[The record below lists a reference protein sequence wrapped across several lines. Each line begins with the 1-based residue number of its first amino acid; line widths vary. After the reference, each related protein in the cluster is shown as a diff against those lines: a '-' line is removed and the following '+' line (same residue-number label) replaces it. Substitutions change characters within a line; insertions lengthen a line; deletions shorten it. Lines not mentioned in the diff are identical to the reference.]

1 MAGPGLP
8 PSWPSPSSSSTPRS
22 STGGRGWSYFLRP
35 GTSTF
40 QLPGI
45 NKKVKFRLCPNIL
58 LIRIQRFSYLQIRKI
73 TSLLQIR
80 IRPFLG
86 LDPSILFSN
95 VTDPDPKFSRSRFFS
110 KIVISFF
117 NKPVPFLNK
126 TVKKWW
132 SYCGS
137 GSDHFLVGFEFVFL
151 NYFESRSR
159 L

>member
-45 NKKVKFRLCPNIL
+45 NKKVKFRLYPNIL
-58 LIRIQRFSYLQIRKI
+58 LIRIQRFSYTRFRTNDKHNCGSESDCFLGRIQVYFFEMLRVW
-73 TSLLQIR
+73 IR
-80 IRPFLG
+80 ILPDANPFRKL
-86 LDPSILFSN
+86 LFL
-95 VTDPDPKFSRSRFFS
+95 
-110 KIVISFF
+110 FF

-126 TVKKWW
+126 NVKKKWW
-132 SYCGS
+132 AYCGS
-137 GSDHFLVGFEFVFL
+137 GSAHFFERIRV
-151 NYFESRSR
+151 R
-159 L
+159 LF